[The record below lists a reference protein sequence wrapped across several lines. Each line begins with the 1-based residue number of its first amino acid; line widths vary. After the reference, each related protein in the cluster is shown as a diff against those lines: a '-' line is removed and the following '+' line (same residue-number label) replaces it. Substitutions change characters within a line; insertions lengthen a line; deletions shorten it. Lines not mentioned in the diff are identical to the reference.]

1 MHHGVGPK
9 GLVDMKECNKCKRSM
24 GSLYFRTRSDGF
36 AANTCRACQAA
47 ECKERREKKKAA
59 AGIPPP
65 RPSLPPLENAYA
77 EAKIQQEK
85 RDLKKEHS
93 ALLDENK
100 HLKQSIEELI
110 AFKKPPT
117 VHVYKES
124 KWTRSDATV
133 MGIASDWHV
142 EEPVDKASVHGLNE
156 YNLDI
161 AKSRAE
167 RFFRNLLRLADGF
180 GRDSTVRT
188 LYIPALGDF
197 FSGWIHEELVANGLL
212 PPGDAARFCKSLWF
226 SGIDFLLKESSYVLE
241 SDMIPGNHGRM
252 THKVH
257 FGDPTG
263 TSLES
268 VMYDAI
274 VDRYH
279 NNPRVRFNVSKQAVV
294 YRKFYEKFIVRALH
308 GYEMKYGGGVG
319 GITIPVLKA
328 LAQWDQGVKA
338 DLTIFGHFHQRIDGG
353 RFLANGSMIGMNL
366 FAQAIKA
373 SYEPPQQTV
382 CLITARN
389 GGEKALTGPIWL
401 DDAKG

>member
-1 MHHGVGPK
+1 MKTCIKCGLPK
-9 GLVDMKECNKCKRSM
+9 SPES
-24 GSLYFRTRSDGF
+24 FRTRSDGF
-36 AANTCRACQAA
+36 VSNVCRLCQAT
-47 ECKERREKKKAA
+47 ECRDRRETKKTAIRA
-59 AGIPPP
+59 TQPVI
-65 RPSLPPLENAYA
+65 PSLPPLQNAYA
-77 EAKIQQEK
+77 QNRLERAK
-85 RDLKKEHS
+85 RDLKKEHG
-93 ALLDENK
+93 AL
-100 HLKQSIEELI
+100 IEENTHLRSQI
-110 AFKKPPT
+110 ENLTAFKKPPT
-117 VHVYKES
+117 AIVYKQS

-142 EEPVDKASVHGLNE
+142 EEPVNRESVHGLNE

-161 AKSRAE
+161 ARSRAE

-180 GRDSTVRT
+180 GRDSVVRE

-197 FSGWIHEELVANGLL
+197 FSGWIHEELIAGGLL
-212 PPGDAARFCKSLWF
+212 APGDAARFCKSLWF
-226 SGIDFLLKESSYVLE
+226 AGIDFLLKESSYVLL

-274 VDRYH
+274 VDRYYE
-279 NNPRVRFNVSKQAVV
+279 NPRVKFNVSKQAVV
-294 YRKFYEKFIVRALH
+294 YRKFYERFTVRALH

-328 LAQWDQGVKA
+328 LAQWDMGVKA

-353 RFLANGSMIGMNL
+353 KFLANGSMIGYNL

-373 SYEPPQQTV
+373 AYEPPQQMV

-401 DDAKG
+401 DAAKE